1 MSTRFF
7 IQIYPKIVFGLFPIL
22 WVEKAIY
29 CQDFFIILS
38 FEQAIFSVQIN

>member
-7 IQIYPKIVFGLFPIL
+7 IQIYPKIILGLFPIL
-22 WVEKAIY
+22 WVGKAIG

-38 FEQAIFSVQIN
+38 FEQAIFSFQIS